1 MSMIHKQ
8 LRVLAL
14 STLFGGLA
22 VTGASAQAVEEA
34 LDRLKALSAD
44 QGVTLDWASADIG
57 GDDAV
62 LSGVTVTVDGK
73 STPISDITLSG
84 ISEVDS
90 GYRIER
96 LEADDYSMSNDGGSV
111 AVEGVEMTGLL
122 LPSEEDRDA
131 YGGFLFYET
140 IAVAS
145 MSVAAQGNEIFS
157 LTDLQAEV
165 TAGEAGEPMSFTG
178 GADGFTVN
186 LSFLEPQQRAIM
198 QALGY
203 EELQGYLEME
213 GSWQPTDGR
222 IELSQYDVTVDGAG
236 TFGLSFDL
244 AGYTPDFIAS
254 LRELQQQALA
264 NPDGD
269 KSAQGMA
276 MLGLAQ
282 QLSFNRAEIA
292 FDDDS
297 LTGKVLGFVAA
308 QQNMSASDVANQA
321 KAILPFVLA
330 QLGDPDLTAKI
341 TQAVSAFLDDPQSLR
356 ITAAPPAPVPFALI
370 AAGAMSA
377 PKELT
382 KTLGVT
388 VTAND

>member
-1 MSMIHKQ
+1 MSIIHKQ
-8 LRVLAL
+8 LRALAL
-14 STLFGGLA
+14 STLIGGLA

-44 QGVTLDWASADIG
+44 QGVTLDWASADIS

-73 STPISDITLSG
+73 ATPISDITLSG

-96 LEADDYSMSNDGGSV
+96 LEADDYSMSDDSGSV
-111 AVEGVEMTGLL
+111 AIEGVEMTGLL
-122 LPSEEDRDA
+122 LPNEEDRDA

-140 IAVAS
+140 IGIAS
-145 MSVAAQGNEIFS
+145 MNVAAQGNDIFS

-165 TAGEAGEPMSFTG
+165 TAGDTGEPMSFTG
-178 GADGFTVN
+178 GADAFTVN

-203 EELQGYLEME
+203 EELEGHLDMA
-213 GSWQPTDGR
+213 GSWQPGDGR

-269 KSAQGMA
+269 NSAQGMA

-297 LTGKVLGFVAA
+297 LTSKVLEYVAA
-308 QQNMSASDVANQA
+308 QQNMSTSDVANQA
-321 KAILPFVLA
+321 KAILPFALA
-330 QLGDPDLTAKI
+330 QLGDADLTATI
-341 TQAVSAFLDDPQSLR
+341 TKAVSTFLDNPQSLR

>member
-1 MSMIHKQ
+1 MSIIHKQ
-8 LRVLAL
+8 LRALAL

-44 QGVTLDWASADIG
+44 QGVTLDWASADIS

-62 LSGVTVTVDGK
+62 LTGVTVTVDGK
-73 STPISDITLSG
+73 ATPISDITLTD
-84 ISEVDS
+84 ISEVDT

-96 LEADDYSMSNDGGSV
+96 LEADDYSVSDASGSV
-111 AVEGVEMTGLL
+111 AIKGVEMTGLL

-140 IAVAS
+140 IGIDTVN
-145 MSVAAQGNEIFS
+145 VETEGTEIFS
-157 LTDLQAEV
+157 LANFEAEV
-165 TAGEAGEPMSFTG
+165 TASQEGDPMEFTG
-178 GADGFTVN
+178 GAEAFTLN

-203 EELQGYLEME
+203 EELQGHLDMA
-213 GSWQPTDGR
+213 GSWQPADGR
-222 IELSQYDVTVDGAG
+222 MELSQYDLTVDGAG

-269 KSAQGMA
+269 NSAQGMA

-282 QLSFNRAEIA
+282 QLSFNRAEIV

-297 LTGKVLGFVAA
+297 LTGKVLEYVAA
-308 QQNMSASDVANQA
+308 QQGMSTSDVANQA

>member
-1 MSMIHKQ
+1 MSIIHKQ
-8 LRVLAL
+8 LRALAL

-44 QGVTLDWASADIG
+44 QGVTLDWASADIS

-84 ISEVDS
+84 ISEVDT

-96 LEADDYSMSNDGGSV
+96 LEADEYSMSNDGGSV

-213 GSWQPTDGR
+213 GSWRPTDGR

-254 LRELQQQALA
+254 LRELQQQTLA

-297 LTGKVLGFVAA
+297 LTGKVLDFVAA

>member
-1 MSMIHKQ
+1 MSIIHKQ
-8 LRVLAL
+8 LRALAL

-34 LDRLKALSAD
+34 LGRLKALSAD
-44 QGVTLDWASADIG
+44 QGVTLDWASADIS

-297 LTGKVLGFVAA
+297 LTGKVLDFVAA